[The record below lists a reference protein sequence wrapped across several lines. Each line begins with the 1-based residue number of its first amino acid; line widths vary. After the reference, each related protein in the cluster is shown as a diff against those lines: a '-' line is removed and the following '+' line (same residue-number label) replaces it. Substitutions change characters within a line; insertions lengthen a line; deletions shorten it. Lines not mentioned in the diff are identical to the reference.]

1 MPCERQIRLGIS
13 SLQDC
18 SCLGDDDRSSTMSSF
33 LLTDEWVKGSTLL
46 SASPC
51 LMALEKCANKLAV
64 QELLEFELELKWERN
79 SPNIIY

>member
-1 MPCERQIRLGIS
+1 
-13 SLQDC
+13 
-18 SCLGDDDRSSTMSSF
+18 MSSF